1 MALIAREAELAELDD
16 RLRRHRL
23 VTIVGPG
30 GIGKTT
36 LARAAAT
43 AALPRFDG
51 GVGTVDLTR
60 VDQSAEIGRFVASQ
74 LGFPDFRSVLDSADH
89 RPLLVV
95 VDNCEHVI
103 EDAAD
108 AIDMMIGSC
117 LSFTILCTSRTP
129 LDLPDEAIVSLA
141 PLDVPPP
148 DLDDPTIA
156 SMRMLTARV
165 VDLGGRL
172 ADDDLAAA
180 AEICRRLDGIPL
192 ALELAAAQARTEPL
206 SRVLDRLDTRPAA
219 LDRRR
224 FRGRSAHRSVAAAV
238 EWSLQLLDDDT
249 RRSFERLA
257 VVNGPFDAAMADAVV
272 GDGSRPVGDLLDEL
286 VAASLLTADTTAADT
301 LYRMLRPVRA
311 VALDRLARDDGAVRD
326 VENRIADHVVGRAA
340 AMLLSSESDWADQLP
355 RLLDGYDA
363 MIAAQRWMLEH
374 DDEPDRSL
382 VLLAV
387 FWAVV
392 QQLHRSE
399 VAEVGERV
407 LERWPD
413 PTTPFW
419 VDAAATVATCYQLL
433 GRLDEAVSLATT
445 ALDHADGST
454 FAPVTLRRA
463 LAQATRRMGRPDEA
477 RRWFAEGASAAA
489 ANVPGLAMVLR
500 VDEAIMI
507 AELGGTDEAAMALD
521 TIASE
526 AASAGATVNRA
537 WARCARATVAWHAG
551 DPTAAQRARA
561 AIDESRR
568 IGYAAGE
575 LYSLR
580 LLGAVLIDD
589 GEFAAAASAVLEL
602 QNGLLDRRA
611 PLDARAVLDHA
622 ARLLELHGDDDWAD
636 LAATASRLDT
646 TSTLTARD
654 AADIVDRG
662 SATGRDL
669 GVREALQ
676 RCRERLSAIADDP
689 GAPAVDAA
697 TAPPAGGPAL
707 RCEGDVW
714 RWTFDGR
721 SVTTK
726 ASKGVA
732 DLARLLERPAREIS
746 ALDLSGSTKVAD
758 AGIESLDGRARREI
772 EDRIRELRADIDEAE
787 DHHDL
792 ARAERAT
799 AEMDLLVDELTSALG
814 LGGQARRTG
823 SDAERARSAVTQR
836 IRATIRRIDGLHPKL
851 GAHLATSVDTG
862 TFCVYRP
869 VEPTTWTIERT
880 PRSLP

>member
-43 AALPRFDG
+43 AALPRFEL

-60 VDQSAEIGRFVASQ
+60 IDESADIDGFIASQ
-74 LGFPDFRSVLDSADH
+74 LGFPDFRSMTDSPDH

-103 EDAAD
+103 EAAAD
-108 AIDMMIGSC
+108 AIDTMISSC

-129 LDLPDEAIVSLA
+129 LDLSDEAIVSLP

-148 DLDDPTIA
+148 DLDDPSAA
-156 SMRMLTARV
+156 SMRMLTERV
-165 VDLGGRL
+165 VDLGGRFT
-172 ADDDLAAA
+172 DDDVGAA

-192 ALELAAAQARTEPL
+192 ALELAAAHARTLPL
-206 SRVLDRLDTRPAA
+206 GRVLDRLDARPAD
-219 LDRRR
+219 LDRRS
-224 FRGRSAHRSVAAAV
+224 FRGRSAHRSVVAAV

-257 VVNGPFDAAMADAVV
+257 VVNGPFDDAMAQTVV
-272 GDGSRPVGDLLDEL
+272 GDDPRPIDDLLDEL
-286 VAASLLTADTTAADT
+286 VAASLLAADTSATDT

-311 VALDRLARDDGAVRD
+311 VALDRLGRDDDAVRE
-326 VENRIADHVVGRAA
+326 VESRIADHVVGRAA
-340 AMLLSSESDWADQLP
+340 AVLLSSESDWADQLP
-355 RLLDGYDA
+355 RLIDGYDA

-392 QQLHRSE
+392 QQLHRAE

-413 PTTPFW
+413 PTAPFW

-433 GRLDEAVSLATT
+433 GRLDEAVALATS
-445 ALDHADGST
+445 ALEHADGST

-463 LAQATRRMGRPDEA
+463 LAQASRRMGRPEEA
-477 RRWFAEGASAAA
+477 RRWFAEGASLADE
-489 ANVPGLAMVLR
+489 NVAGLAMVLR
-500 VDEAIMI
+500 VDEAIML
-507 AELGGTDEAAMALD
+507 AELGDTDHAARVLDAIADEASR
-521 TIASE
+521 T
-526 AASAGATVNRA
+526 GATVNRA
-537 WARCARATVAWHAG
+537 WARCGRAAVAWHAA
-551 DPTAAQRARA
+551 DPTAAERARA
-561 AIDESRR
+561 AIAESRS

-580 LLGAVLIDD
+580 LLGAVLIDA

-602 QNGLLDRRA
+602 QDGLLERRA
-611 PLDARAVLDHA
+611 ALDARAVLDHA
-622 ARLLELHGDDDWAD
+622 ARLLELHGDVDWAD

-654 AADIVDRG
+654 AAGIIERG
-662 SATGRDL
+662 STAGRDL
-669 GVREALQ
+669 GVRDAL
-676 RCRERLSAIADDP
+676 RLCRERLTALASATAAP
-689 GAPAVDAA
+689 TAEAAAAPAAD
-697 TAPPAGGPAL
+697 GPTL

-714 RWTFDGR
+714 RWTFDGG

-726 ASKGVA
+726 TSKGVV
-732 DLARLLERPAREIS
+732 DLARLLERPGQEVS
-746 ALDLSGSTKVAD
+746 ALDLSGSIKMAD
-758 AGIESLDGRARREI
+758 AGIETLDSRARREI

-792 ARAERAT
+792 ARAERST
-799 AEMDLLVDELTSALG
+799 AEMDRLVDELTSALG
-814 LGGQARRTG
+814 LGGRARRTG
-823 SDAERARSAVTQR
+823 SDGERARSAVTQR
-836 IRATIRRIDGLHPKL
+836 IRATIRRIDELHPKL
-851 GAHLATSVDTG
+851 GAHLSLAVETG
-862 TFCVYRP
+862 TFCAYRP
-869 VEPTTWTIERT
+869 VEPVVWTVERA
-880 PRSLP
+880 PRGLP

>member
-36 LARAAAT
+36 LARAAAA
-43 AALPRFDG
+43 AALPRFDR

-60 VDQSAEIGRFVASQ
+60 IDESAEIDGFIASQ
-74 LGFPDFRSVLDSADH
+74 LGFPDFRSMTDSPDH
-89 RPLLVV
+89 RSLLVV

-103 EDAAD
+103 EAAAD
-108 AIDMMIGSC
+108 AIDTMIGSC

-129 LDLPDEAIVSLA
+129 LDLSDEAIVSLP

-148 DLDDPTIA
+148 DLDDPSAA
-156 SMRMLTARV
+156 SMRMLTERV
-165 VDLGGRL
+165 VDLGGRIT
-172 ADDDLAAA
+172 DDDVAAA
-180 AEICRRLDGIPL
+180 AEICRRLDGVPL
-192 ALELAAAQARTEPL
+192 ALELAAAHARTVPL
-206 SRVLDRLDTRPAA
+206 GRVLDRLDARPAD

-224 FRGRSAHRSVAAAV
+224 FRGRSAHRSVVAAV

-257 VVNGPFDAAMADAVV
+257 VVNGPFDNAMAQAVV
-272 GDGSRPVGDLLDEL
+272 GDDRRPIDDLLDEL
-286 VAASLLTADTTAADT
+286 VAASLLAVDTTATDT
-301 LYRMLRPVRA
+301 LYRMLRPLRA
-311 VALDRLARDDGAVRD
+311 VALDRLGRDDDAVRD
-326 VENRIADHVVGRAA
+326 VESRIADHVVGRAA
-340 AMLLSSESDWADQLP
+340 AVLLSSESDWADQLP

-392 QQLHRSE
+392 QQLHRAE
-399 VAEVGERV
+399 VAEVGEQV

-433 GRLDEAVSLATT
+433 GRLDDAVALATT
-445 ALDHADGST
+445 ALEHADGSV

-463 LAQATRRMGRPDEA
+463 LAQATRRMGRPEEA
-477 RRWFAEGASAAA
+477 RRWFAEGASVAA
-489 ANVPGLAMVLR
+489 ANVPGLARVLR
-500 VDEAIMI
+500 VDEAIML
-507 AELGGTDEAAMALD
+507 AELGDTDQATRVLDAIADEASR
-521 TIASE
+521 T
-526 AASAGATVNRA
+526 GATINRA
-537 WARCARATVAWHAG
+537 WAHCARATVAWLAA
-551 DPTAAQRARA
+551 DPTAAERARA
-561 AIDESRR
+561 AIDESRS

-589 GEFAAAASAVLEL
+589 GKLAAAASAVLEL
-602 QNGLLDRRA
+602 QNGLLERRA
-611 PLDARAVLDHA
+611 ALDARAVLDHA
-622 ARLLELHGDDDWAD
+622 ARLLELHADDDWAD
-636 LAATASRLDT
+636 LAATANRLDT

-662 SATGRDL
+662 SVVGRDL
-669 GVREALQ
+669 GVRDALEL
-676 RCRERLSAIADDP
+676 CRDRLTAMANDHD
-689 GAPAVDAA
+689 APNVETAA
-697 TAPPAGGPAL
+697 APPAGGPTL

-714 RWTFDGR
+714 RWTFDGG

-726 ASKGVA
+726 ASKGAA
-732 DLARLLERPAREIS
+732 DLARLLERPGHEVS
-746 ALDLSGSTKVAD
+746 ALDLSGSTKMAD
-758 AGIESLDGRARREI
+758 SGIETLDSRARRET
-772 EDRIRELRADIDEAE
+772 EDRIRELRADIDEA
-787 DHHDL
+787 DAHHDL

-799 AEMDLLVDELTSALG
+799 AEMDRLVDELTSALG
-814 LGGQARRTG
+814 LGGRARRTG
-823 SDAERARSAVTQR
+823 SDGERARSAVTQR
-836 IRATIRRIDGLHPKL
+836 IRSTIRRIDELHPKL
-851 GAHLATSVDTG
+851 GAHLSVSVETG

-869 VEPTTWTIERT
+869 AEPVVWTVER
-880 PRSLP
+880 